1 MTRWTIYRDIE
12 ARAGDVPPSVIEGEA
27 RRWVEGERLR
37 WTPGYAA
44 QGPADVLAVIG
55 AMVIGPCSWDG
66 TSLRGADPVLL
77 IAGAHLTLHQ
87 HSVEIYR
94 GVLGW

>member
-1 MTRWTIYRDIE
+1 MRTIYRDIE
-12 ARAGDVPPSVIEGEA
+12 ARAGNVPPSVIEAEA
-27 RRWVEGERLR
+27 QRWAAGDRHR
-37 WTPGYAA
+37 WTPDG
-44 QGPADVLAVIG
+44 GADVLAVIG
-55 AMVIGPCSWDG
+55 PMVLGPCSWDG
-66 TSLRGADPVLL
+66 TALRGADPVLL